1 MDVDYY
7 KYHFSRLHTA
17 KVKGRLA
24 PHKAVLLIA
33 VMRLV
38 ERGVIN
44 SPEIELLDEL
54 VAEFKSVWE
63 EKVPASCPFS
73 CSIGQPFFHM
83 QHEPFWR
90 LLEYEEDY
98 NIVAEELGLYTNET
112 KEMPGSYSTNAIRKK
127 FRCAMIDRQ
136 LYEVL
141 SDADNRKILE
151 DILVKKYLTYDPPHN
166 YRKSMT
172 AVIGAAL
179 FFAA

>member
-1 MDVDYY
+1 MDLGYY

-17 KVKGRLA
+17 KIKGRHA

-44 SPEIELLDEL
+44 SPEIELSDEL

-63 EKVPASCPFS
+63 EKIPASCPFS

-90 LLEYEEDY
+90 LVEHEENY
-98 NIVAEELGLYTNET
+98 NMVAEELGLYTNE
-112 KEMPGSYSTNAIRKK
+112 KKDMPGSYSVNAIRRK

-136 LYEVL
+136 LYDVL
-141 SDADNRKILE
+141 SDADNRKELE
-151 DILVKKYLTYDPPHN
+151 ELLIARYLTYDHPFNRRNTLP
-166 YRKSMT
+166 

-179 FFAA
+179 FFVA